1 MHLRH
6 LIVLALQSVK
16 NHGIIGMEIK
26 LISKIE
32 SIKVFMRKIL
42 IEIHIE

>member
-1 MHLRH
+1 MVFTLVAVR
-6 LIVLALQSVK
+6 
-16 NHGIIGMEIK
+16 NHGIIGMEII

-32 SIKVFMRKIL
+32 SIRVFMRKIL

>member
-1 MHLRH
+1 VPLRH
-6 LIVLALQSVK
+6 ILADVR
-16 NHGIIGMEIK
+16 NHGIIGMKIK

-32 SIKVFMRKIL
+32 SIRIFMRKIL